1 MYPNDVQLPSCV
13 WLFATP
19 GARQASLSSTISQSL
34 LNFMSIQLVMLS
46 NHLILGCP
54 LLFLPIS
61 KEYNQILR
69 LYLKKCV
76 GFPGGSDSK
85 ESAFSARDTGLKIP
99 WRGNGNPL
107 QYSCLENSMDRGYWR
122 ATVHEVAKSR
132 TRLSDSLF
140 HFKEM
145 CTHIRNTNWSLW
157 EILDGFF

>member
-1 MYPNDVQLPSCV
+1 
-13 WLFATP
+13 
-19 GARQASLSSTISQSL
+19 
-34 LNFMSIQLVMLS
+34 MSIQLVMLS

-99 WRGNGNPL
+99 WRREWKPTPVFLPGEFHGQRIL
-107 QYSCLENSMDRGYWR
+107 EGYSP
-122 ATVHEVAKSR
+122 
-132 TRLSDSLF
+132 
-140 HFKEM
+140 
-145 CTHIRNTNWSLW
+145 
-157 EILDGFF
+157 